1 MRYALTLYAGLKR
14 YFRARTPKPARV
26 LEPNFI
32 GENLLPGKLGHFS
45 VILGFMAT
53 LFSAFSYWQAVRAEK
68 QPQPDLQRG
77 WIRLGRGS
85 FVLHSVSV
93 LSVFIALYYII
104 SHHLFEYHYAW
115 EHSSRSLPSKYLL
128 SCFWEGQQGSFLLW
142 AFWHCVLSFF
152 VMWKGRGLEARTM
165 VTIAL
170 VQAALMSFVLGFQ
183 LGPDIQ
189 IGKTPFML
197 LRDAMADAPIFSQ
210 PNYLEVVKDG
220 NGLNPLLQNYWMVI
234 HPPVL
239 FLGFAATL
247 YPFAFLLAGL
257 WKGEYKTFL
266 KPLIGWSLFA
276 GAALGLGIMMG
287 GAWAYESL
295 NFGGYWA
302 WDPVENASLVPW
314 LTLVAGLHTAIVFR
328 ATGRSF
334 GATVLLLGI
343 SYVLVWYSTF
353 LTRTGVLGDSSVHAF
368 TGEGASIKW
377 HLLIVLLATGV
388 VLLAAWLRRRRQLP
402 KPMGEEAFLSRE
414 FWMFIGA
421 FVLLISAAQII
432 ISTSIPVWAPL
443 AKAIS
448 GKDIAPPAEPIE
460 HYNRV
465 QIWVAIIIG
474 LLSAG
479 TLFLKYKVTNRAT
492 VRRHWLVAGVL
503 SLLLALGLGFW
514 QHIPFRADT
523 LSYILLLTSASWT
536 VMGSLYYAF
545 GIGGKGFLKKGAALA
560 HLGFGVLLLGVLF
573 SSFNKEV
580 ISLNTLGIN
589 LDFGKD
595 AVENARESREN
606 VLMYKDVPVAMGDY
620 FASYR
625 GDSVHATDP
634 RTFYRVDYQRLDPKT
649 QQVTERFSLYPDA
662 FVNPKGQEG
671 IIANPDSKHYWDY
684 DVFTYVSSVSAPEKP
699 GDTAGLRRM
708 TLKPNDTLFMSKAF
722 LVFRGFDGRVDTA
735 RYASQ
740 KSDVA
745 LSAQVDVFNLDG
757 KVDSLR
763 PIFYVRDRFADNVPD
778 TAESIRVSMAL
789 LNVDPETGS
798 GNFEIREEDP
808 TRKFIVLKAI
818 LFPMINLVWLG
829 TILMVLGFL
838 LSLWNRQRKAA

>member
-1 MRYALTLYAGLKR
+1 M
-14 YFRARTPKPARV
+14 
-26 LEPNFI
+26 EPNFI
-32 GENLLPGKLGHFS
+32 GEHLLPGKLGHFS
-45 VILGFMAT
+45 VILGFVAA

-68 QPQPDLQRG
+68 NPQPELLRG
-77 WIRLGRGS
+77 WVRLGRGS
-85 FVLHSVSV
+85 FVIHSLSV
-93 LSVFIALYYII
+93 LSIFIALYYII

-115 EHSSRSLPSKYLL
+115 EHSSRSLPGKYLL
-128 SCFWEGQQGSFLLW
+128 SCFWEGQQGSFMLW
-142 AFWHCVLSFF
+142 AFWQCVLSFF
-152 VMWKGRGLEARTM
+152 VMWKGRALESRTM
-165 VTIAL
+165 VVIAL
-170 VQAALMSFVLGFQ
+170 VQAALMSFVLGYH
-183 LGPDIQ
+183 LGPDVQ

-197 LRDAMADAPIFSQ
+197 LRDAMAGAPIFSQ
-210 PNYLEVVKDG
+210 PNYLEFVKDG

-239 FLGFAATL
+239 FLGFASTL
-247 YPFAFLLAGL
+247 FPFAFLLAAL

-314 LTLVAGLHTAIVFR
+314 LTLVAGLHTAVVFR
-328 ATGRSF
+328 STGRSF

-353 LTRTGVLGDSSVHAF
+353 LTRTGILGDSSVHAF
-368 TGEGASIKW
+368 TGEGSSIKW
-377 HLLIVLLATGV
+377 HLLIVLLSVGA
-388 VLLAAWLRRRRQLP
+388 VLLAAWLIRRRQLP
-402 KPMGEEAFLSRE
+402 KAVGEEPFLTRE

-421 FVLLISAAQII
+421 FVLLLSAIQII
-432 ISTSIPVWAPL
+432 ISTSIPVWSPL
-443 AKAIS
+443 VKWIS
-448 GKDIAPPAEPIE
+448 GKDIAPPAEPIA
-460 HYNRV
+460 HYNSMQV
-465 QIWVAIIIG
+465 WVAIIIG
-474 LLSAG
+474 FLSAG
-479 TLFLKYKVTNRAT
+479 TLFLKYRNTNRAT
-492 VRRHWLVAGVL
+492 VRRHWLITGVL

-523 LSYILLLTSASWT
+523 LAYILLLTSASWT
-536 VMGSLYYAF
+536 VMGSLYYAAF
-545 GIGGKGFLKKGAALA
+545 VGGKGFSKKGPAIS
-560 HLGFGVLLLGVLF
+560 HLGFGILLLGVLF

-595 AVENARESREN
+595 AAENAKESREN

-625 GDSVHATDP
+625 GDSTHPTDP

-649 QQVTERFSLYPDA
+649 NKTLERFSLYPDA

-671 IIANPDSKHYWDY
+671 IIANPDSKHYWDR
-684 DVFTYVSSVSAPEKP
+684 DVFTYVASVSKPEEP

-708 TLKPNDTLFMSKAF
+708 LLKPNDTLFMSKAF
-722 LVFRGFDGRVDTA
+722 LVFRGFDGRIDTS
-735 RYASQ
+735 RYAVQ
-740 KSDVA
+740 KEDVA
-745 LSAQVDVFNLDG
+745 LSAHVDVFTLDG

-763 PIFYVRDRFADNVPD
+763 PIFYVRGRFADNVPD
-778 TAESIRVSMAL
+778 TAHSLRTSMAL

-829 TILMVLGFL
+829 TIVMVLGFL
-838 LSLWNRQRKAA
+838 LSLWAHKQRRGA

>member
-1 MRYALTLYAGLKR
+1 M
-14 YFRARTPKPARV
+14 
-26 LEPNFI
+26 
-32 GENLLPGKLGHFS
+32 PGQLGHFS
-45 VILGFMAT
+45 VILGFVAA
-53 LFSAFSYWQAVRAEK
+53 LLSAFSYWQAVRAERI
-68 QPQPDLQRG
+68 PQSEVGRG
-77 WIRLGRGS
+77 WLRIGRGS
-85 FVLHSVSV
+85 FVVHSFSV

-104 SHHLFEYHYAW
+104 SNHLFEYHYAW

-165 VTIAL
+165 VIIAL
-170 VQAALMSFVLGFQ
+170 VQAALMSFVLGFH

-197 LRDAMADAPIFSQ
+197 LRDAMAGAPIFSQ
-210 PNYLEVVKDG
+210 PNYLQLVKDG

-247 YPFAFLLAGL
+247 FPFAYLLAAL
-257 WKGEYKTFL
+257 WKGEYQTFL

-276 GAALGLGIMMG
+276 GGALGLGIMMG

-314 LTLVAGLHTAIVFR
+314 LTLVGGLHTAVVFR
-328 ATGRSF
+328 STGRSF
-334 GATVLLLGI
+334 GATVLLIGI
-343 SYVLVWYSTF
+343 SHVLIWYSTF
-353 LTRTGVLGDSSVHAF
+353 LTRTGILGDSSVHAF

-377 HLLIVLLATGV
+377 HLLIVLLAVG
-388 VLLAAWLRRRRQLP
+388 VLLLVAWLRRRKSLP
-402 KPMGEEAFLSRE
+402 KPLGEEAFLSRE

-443 AKAIS
+443 VKLIS
-448 GKDIAPPAEPIE
+448 GKEIAPPAEPLS
-460 HYNRV
+460 HYNSV

-474 LLSAG
+474 ILSSA
-479 TLFLKYKVTNRAT
+479 TLFLKYKTTNPAT
-492 VRRHWLVAGVL
+492 VRRHWIIAGVL
-503 SLLLALGLGFW
+503 SVLLALGLGFW

-523 LSYILLLTSASWT
+523 LAYILLLVSASWT

-545 GIGGKGFLKKGAALA
+545 AVGGKGFRKMGASVA
-560 HLGFGVLLLGVLF
+560 HLGFGLFILGVLF

-589 LDFGKD
+589 LDFGKN

-620 FASYR
+620 FATYR
-625 GDSVHATDP
+625 GDSVDAKDP

-649 QQVTERFSLYPDA
+649 NKAVERFSLYPDA

-671 IIANPDSKHYWDY
+671 IIANPDSKHYWDR
-684 DVFTYVSSVSAPEKP
+684 DVFTYVASVSAPEKE

-708 TLKPNDTLFMSKAF
+708 ELKPNDTLFMSKSF
-722 LVFRGFDGRVDTA
+722 LVFRGFDGRVDTS
-735 RYASQ
+735 RYASR
-740 KSDVA
+740 KGDVA
-745 LSAQVDVFNLDG
+745 LAAGVDVYTLEG

-763 PIFYVRDRFADNVPD
+763 PIFYVRDNYAENVPD
-778 TAESIRVSMAL
+778 TAKTIGVSMAL
-789 LNVDPETGS
+789 TNVDPETGAGS
-798 GNFEIREEDP
+798 FAIREDDP

-818 LFPMINLVWLG
+818 LFPAINLVWLG
-829 TILMVLGFL
+829 TIVMVLGFM
-838 LSLWNRQRKAA
+838 LSLWNRQTKRG